1 MKPMI
6 RSMLGLAVLTAAL
19 NSGLY
24 ADTPAAGF
32 VDFGTF
38 TPSASGGE
46 FVEVNISRNL
56 IALVSQLTAKSEPQV
71 TDLLRGLQQIRVNVV
86 GLTDENRASAGKQIK
101 AIRARLDSEKW
112 ERIVTVQQT
121 GQDVGVYLKTRG
133 GEAVEG
139 LVVTI
144 LQGNREAV
152 LVNIVGNIKPE
163 QVALLGER
171 FNIEPLKK
179 VGQTLEKK

>member
-56 IALVSQLTAKSEPQV
+56 IALVSQL
-71 TDLLRGLQQIRVNVV
+71 GLQQIRVNVV